1 MSEKEIEEEEGK
13 REKKAEEKASRAL
26 GLRKHTL
33 ERVMIELE
41 KISKTLDRIER
52 KLKDKPSK
60 KEE

>member
-1 MSEKEIEEEEGK
+1 MSKEEVEEEEKK

-26 GLRKHTL
+26 GLRKHTM

-52 KLKDKPSK
+52 ELRGKSGK

>member
-1 MSEKEIEEEEGK
+1 MSEEEVEEEEG
-13 REKKAEEKASRAL
+13 KAEEKASRAL

-52 KLKDKPSK
+52 KLKDKAGK